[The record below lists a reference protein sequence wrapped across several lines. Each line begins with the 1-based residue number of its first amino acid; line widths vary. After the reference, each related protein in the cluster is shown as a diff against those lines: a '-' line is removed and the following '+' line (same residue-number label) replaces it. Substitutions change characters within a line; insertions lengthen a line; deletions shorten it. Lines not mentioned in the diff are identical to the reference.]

1 MKIYVICT
9 IVIDLISFIF
19 TDKFEEEVNSSKCS
33 AENVVDSD
41 FCPTDEKG
49 KLDTKNTIT
58 KEVLCEETPKEVTV
72 NCKNGCNKIVD
83 NIPLTLDGKTHSDK
97 QDKKEENEANVH
109 SVNAANKSKNKS
121 MSANVLRQHE
131 NEIQSHPKHV
141 SKAKKENKNNSQSDL
156 HAMDI
161 LDKTNSDATAR
172 QVYVN
177 TSSLINRPSLSVI
190 FSYFIYYI
198 KARAFK

>member
-19 TDKFEEEVNSSKCS
+19 TDKIEEEVNSSKCS
-33 AENVVDSD
+33 PENVVDSD

-49 KLDTKNTIT
+49 ILDTKNTIT
-58 KEVLCEETPKEVTV
+58 NEVLCEETPKEVTV
-72 NCKNGCNKIVD
+72 NCKSGCNKIVD

-97 QDKKEENEANVH
+97 HDKKEENEANVH
-109 SVNAANKSKNKS
+109 V
-121 MSANVLRQHE
+121 
-131 NEIQSHPKHV
+131 QSHPQHV

-161 LDKTNSDATAR
+161 LNKTNSDAKAR

-177 TSSLINRPSLSVI
+177 TLSFINRPALLVI
-190 FSYFIYYI
+190 VS
-198 KARAFK
+198 